1 VKEMEDCVFCG
12 IVNKNIPANIVYED
26 EQVLAFHDLH
36 PIAPVH
42 VLIIPKKHIARLNE
56 ATESD
61 EALLGHIL
69 LAANEIASSLGIAES
84 GFRLVNNCGQDG
96 GQVIY
101 HLHFHLLGGK
111 DLGSKIA

>member
-1 VKEMEDCVFCG
+1 VKEVEDCVFCG
-12 IVNKNIPANIVYED
+12 IVNKNIPAKIVYED

-56 ATESD
+56 ATEID
-61 EALLGHIL
+61 KALLGHIL
-69 LAANEIASSLGIAES
+69 LTANEIASSLGIAES

-111 DLGSKIA
+111 DLGFKIA